1 MTNKLTVSLFGHRT
15 IEDAQH
21 VEQKLY
27 ELLRILI
34 QNNREV
40 EFLVGRNGEFDLM
53 AASVIR
59 RLKKEINGENIFLTL
74 ILPYQTAEVRDNI
87 ESFENYYDSIE
98 ICEACADI
106 NFKQAFSVRN
116 RDMVDRSD
124 VVVFFVKN
132 QSGGAYQT
140 LRYAEKNEKK
150 FVNLYHTQNEE
161 F

>member
-1 MTNKLTVSLFGHRT
+1 MTEKLTVSLFGHRT
-15 IEDAQH
+15 IEDAQL

-27 ELLRILI
+27 ELLRII
-34 QNNREV
+34 MSGNREV

-59 RLKKEINGENIFLTL
+59 RLKKENYSENIFLTL
-74 ILPYQTAEVRDNI
+74 VMPYETAELRNNL
-87 ESFENYYDSIE
+87 EAFENYYDSIE
-98 ICEACADI
+98 ICEACAEQ
-106 NFKQAFSVRN
+106 NFKSAFTIRN

-124 VVVFFVKN
+124 LVIVYVKN
-132 QSGGAYQT
+132 NSGGAYQT

-161 F
+161 L

>member
-15 IEDAQH
+15 IEDAPF

-27 ELLRILI
+27 ELLRIII
-34 QNNREV
+34 QGNREV

-59 RLKKEINGENIFLTL
+59 RLKKEIYAENVFLTL
-74 ILPYQTAEVRDNI
+74 VLPYETAELINNI
-87 ESFENYYDSIE
+87 EAFENYYDSIE
-98 ICEACADI
+98 ICEACVDKS
-106 NFKQAFSVRN
+106 FKQVFAVRN

-124 VVVFFVKN
+124 MVVFFVKN

-140 LRYAEKNEKK
+140 LKYAEKNEKK
-150 FVNLYHTQNEE
+150 IVNIYYTQNEN
-161 F
+161 

>member
-15 IEDAQH
+15 IEDAPF

-27 ELLRILI
+27 ELLRII
-34 QNNREV
+34 TQNNREV

-53 AASVIR
+53 TASVIR
-59 RLKKEINGENIFLTL
+59 RLKKEINGENVFLTL
-74 ILPYQTAEVRDNI
+74 VLPYETAEVRNNI

-98 ICEACADI
+98 ICEACADK

-116 RDMVDRSD
+116 RYMVDRSD
-124 VVVFFVKN
+124 MVVFFVKN

-161 F
+161 L